1 MSSNAE
7 ALAVNGRCP
16 TSGPLQVQEV
26 RASVT
31 AQAAGPSTKV
41 VINGFG
47 LIGRNSLRCW
57 LGRKDKLTI
66 V

>member
-1 MSSNAE
+1 MPDVRS
-7 ALAVNGRCP
+7 
-16 TSGPLQVQEV
+16 LQVQEV

>member
-1 MSSNAE
+1 MSDNAE
-7 ALAVNGRCP
+7 ALAVTSRCP
-16 TSGPLQVQEV
+16 ASGPLQAQEV

-31 AQAAGPSTKV
+31 ALADGPSATV

-57 LGRKDKLTI
+57 LGSKDKLTI